1 MKNIFIIG
9 LLVLLFA
16 SCKDKW
22 DDHYSLNSMGN
33 DSIVSNLNLLDYLRT
48 QPQYSKFV
56 DALEKTGVAQEL
68 SRDQYLTVWAVDND
82 AMSQL
87 ESIGM
92 VDTFVMQYHVNYLKF
107 TYDKLKDGMRL
118 KALNNKYIP
127 VKLDNS
133 GIITMANVEI
143 KKPNQICKNGVV
155 NELSQ
160 LMVPL
165 ISIYDYVRSLGGDYS
180 MIRDSILSLNDT
192 LFDKAN
198 SVPVGVDKYGNTVYD
213 SAFYI
218 KNPIMDTVDIR
229 SEFIQSTMF
238 LPSNAIILNCIGDM
252 KSQYEKIGRVF
263 AKSDTTLAFGWI
275 RRAIFY
281 NSKIDNYGS
290 TQDLTSAFKKIWRTT
305 VQQVE
310 PTPREMSNG
319 LIYNITYMKIPV
331 NVYITRIKSLV
342 YYYQYCTDA
351 QKALYYRFTGN
362 TNTAL
367 VKTGDAVTFKNLN
380 NMAWT
385 YYLLNPKGD
394 INDGIPLAVEF
405 NPVTLVNNPDGT
417 QSAQLMEA
425 PLGQYQLWMGFLAKS
440 HPYVNIYFNGQLVK
454 SDLNV
459 SAATPWNYDRN
470 NQTRIGTDG
479 KASQY
484 DGLGGYV
491 GDVTVTADPANPE
504 KTLNTFSIKVEFSR
518 PQSGQTAEQLSIYHW
533 ALIPSTNNY

>member
-263 AKSDTTLAFGWI
+263 AKSDTTLAF
-275 RRAIFY
+275 
-281 NSKIDNYGS
+281 
-290 TQDLTSAFKKIWRTT
+290 
-305 VQQVE
+305 
-310 PTPREMSNG
+310 
-319 LIYNITYMKIPV
+319 
-331 NVYITRIKSLV
+331 
-342 YYYQYCTDA
+342 
-351 QKALYYRFTGN
+351 
-362 TNTAL
+362 
-367 VKTGDAVTFKNLN
+367 
-380 NMAWT
+380 
-385 YYLLNPKGD
+385 
-394 INDGIPLAVEF
+394 
-405 NPVTLVNNPDGT
+405 
-417 QSAQLMEA
+417 
-425 PLGQYQLWMGFLAKS
+425 
-440 HPYVNIYFNGQLVK
+440 
-454 SDLNV
+454 
-459 SAATPWNYDRN
+459 
-470 NQTRIGTDG
+470 
-479 KASQY
+479 
-484 DGLGGYV
+484 
-491 GDVTVTADPANPE
+491 
-504 KTLNTFSIKVEFSR
+504 
-518 PQSGQTAEQLSIYHW
+518 
-533 ALIPSTNNY
+533 